1 MHVDL
6 VGPHGGLQRRMV
18 AFGLVGIEHC
28 VIAHGLVEA
37 ILAAKIAADHQ
48 RIAGFGMGPCQHPA
62 AGLAK
67 LAGAEMMVQTFD
79 AVGFGQ
85 WFRYVTGAIE
95 VGSAIALWIPGLQAY
110 AAGLLVCTMIGALIA
125 HAMVLGLA
133 GGVPALVLGAL
144 AAMTLRAYRAQ
155 LSR

>member
-1 MHVDL
+1 MNKTL
-6 VGPHGGLQRRMV
+6 LLIIRALLTL
-18 AFGLVGIEHC
+18 AFG
-28 VIAHGLVEA
+28 
-37 ILAAKIAADHQ
+37 
-48 RIAGFGMGPCQHPA
+48 A

-85 WFRYVTGAIE
+85 WLRYVTGAIE

-125 HAMVLGLA
+125 HALVLGLS
-133 GGVPALVLGAL
+133 
-144 AAMTLRAYRAQ
+144 TAQ
-155 LSR
+155 LFDPVRPVVWTEAALSRRIELFDPEGFYQ

>member
-1 MHVDL
+1 MNKTVL
-6 VGPHGGLQRRMV
+6 LIIRALLTA
-18 AFGLVGIEHC
+18 AF
-28 VIAHGLVEA
+28 A
-37 ILAAKIAADHQ
+37 
-48 RIAGFGMGPCQHPA
+48 A

-85 WFRYVTGAIE
+85 WFRYVTGGIE

-110 AAGLLVCTMIGALIA
+110 AAGLLVFTMIGALIA

-133 GGVPALVLGAL
+133 GGLPALVLGAL

>member
-1 MHVDL
+1 MNKTVL
-6 VGPHGGLQRRMV
+6 LIIRALLTA
-18 AFGLVGIEHC
+18 AF
-28 VIAHGLVEA
+28 A
-37 ILAAKIAADHQ
+37 
-48 RIAGFGMGPCQHPA
+48 A

-95 VGSAIALWIPGLQAY
+95 VGSAIALWLPGLQAY

-125 HAMVLGLA
+125 HALVLGLA
-133 GGVPALVLGAL
+133 SGLPALVLGAL
-144 AAMTLRAYRAQ
+144 AAMILWAYRAQ

>member
-1 MHVDL
+1 MNKTVL
-6 VGPHGGLQRRMV
+6 LIIRALLTA
-18 AFGLVGIEHC
+18 AF
-28 VIAHGLVEA
+28 A
-37 ILAAKIAADHQ
+37 
-48 RIAGFGMGPCQHPA
+48 A

-95 VGSAIALWIPGLQAY
+95 VGSAIALWTPGLQAY

-144 AAMTLRAYRAQ
+144 AAITLRAYRAQ
-155 LSR
+155 QSR